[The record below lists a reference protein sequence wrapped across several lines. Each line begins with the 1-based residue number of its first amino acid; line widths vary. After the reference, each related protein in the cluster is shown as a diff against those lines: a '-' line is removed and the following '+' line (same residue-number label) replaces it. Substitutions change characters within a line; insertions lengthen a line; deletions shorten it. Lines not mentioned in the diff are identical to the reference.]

1 MLIIPKPIFH
11 EPKIERTKGE
21 KIDNHLTKTIKYIY
35 KLTTLWLIKCAIN
48 VTDPKHWAF
57 SFRRYARLNWTIHLV
72 NSNSPIFGNWINVKV
87 ILVKNVYE
95 MFYLMKKIKVT
106 FVLIMAT
113 KAANTW
119 V

>member
-1 MLIIPKPIFH
+1 MLIILMPIFH

-21 KIDNHLTKTIKYIY
+21 DNHLIKIIKYIY

-48 VTDPKHWAF
+48 VTDPKHWDF
-57 SFRRYARLNWTIHLV
+57 SFRRYARLNCTMHLV
-72 NSNSPIFGNWINVKV
+72 KSNSPIFGNWIKVKI
-87 ILVKNVYE
+87 ILVKKMYE
-95 MFYLMKKIKVT
+95 MFYLIKEIKIT